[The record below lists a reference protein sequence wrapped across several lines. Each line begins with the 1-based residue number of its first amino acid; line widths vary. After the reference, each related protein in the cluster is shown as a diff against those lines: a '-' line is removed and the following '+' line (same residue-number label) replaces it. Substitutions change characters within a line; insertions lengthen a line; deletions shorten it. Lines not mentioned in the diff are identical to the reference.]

1 MSHWAIP
8 CNIWKTM
15 QEEKEAKDK
24 GQLTKKQQQHLSDF
38 KTVTGPCEFTR
49 QAALQA
55 VMKLIATNNQLLKHQ
70 IHLYNEFTKHMK
82 VLKKEITIRSSLF
95 NASDSAEDLP

>member
-1 MSHWAIP
+1 MQKENKLMSHWAIP

-55 VMKLIATNNQLLKHQ
+55 VMKLIATNNQVS
-70 IHLYNEFTKHMK
+70 HLWMFYSEK
-82 VLKKEITIRSSLF
+82 
-95 NASDSAEDLP
+95 